1 MQSEAG
7 ETRGTETRRRRG
19 VRNLSHP
26 GFMLEPSTN
35 DVNCQQ
41 AEEFDGRLWVI
52 QRLLRG
58 ATWNAPAWRRHC
70 C

>member
-1 MQSEAG
+1 M
-7 ETRGTETRRRRG
+7 
-19 VRNLSHP
+19 
-26 GFMLEPSTN
+26 STN

-58 ATWNAPAWRRHC
+58 GDVERARVETALLLADSEIACHDWVADQLQVLWAEQETRRTA
-70 C
+70 